1 MSAGT
6 AEIENHKADISI
18 MRKITKIIVHCSATP
33 EGRDYTVADID
44 RWHKQKG
51 WNGIGYH
58 YVIYRDGSVHTGRD
72 VEIMGAHC
80 TGQNANSIGI
90 CYIGGMTAD
99 NKQPKDTR
107 TPEQVAALRDLVEL
121 LKTEYPTAT
130 IHGHNEFANKAC
142 PCFDVKTDL

>member
-1 MSAGT
+1 
-6 AEIENHKADISI
+6 

-44 RWHKQKG
+44 RWHRQKG

-72 VEIMGAHC
+72 VEVMGAHC
-80 TGQNANSIGI
+80 TGQNAHSIGI

-99 NKQPKDTR
+99 NKKPKDTR
-107 TPEQVAALRDLVEL
+107 TPEQKAALRDLVEL
-121 LKTEYPTAT
+121 LRTEYPTAT

-142 PCFDVKTDL
+142 PCFDVQTDL